1 MSCAFE
7 EDLTAYV
14 DGELSAL
21 RQHQLA
27 LHLGTC
33 DDCRSTEA
41 LLRKTV
47 AGLAALPAFE
57 PSAQMRRAVL
67 HRIDEAPSL
76 AERFRAAV
84 FPSVLMPAL
93 GLGAAAA
100 VAVVLHSV
108 SANRADH
115 PTSPLEPGQIE
126 LAANYELVAD
136 YDVLGLDGPEDL
148 EVVQH
153 LQELEA
159 EP

>member
-21 RQHQLA
+21 RERQLA

-33 DDCRSTEA
+33 DECRPTEA

-47 AGLAALPAFE
+47 AGLGTLPAFE

-84 FPSVLMPAL
+84 FPSFLMPAL

-108 SANRADH
+108 SANRA
-115 PTSPLEPGQIE
+115 TSPLEPGQIE
-126 LAANYELVAD
+126 LAANYELVTD
-136 YDVLGLDGPEDL
+136 YDVLGLDSPEDL

>member
-14 DGELSAL
+14 DGELPAL
-21 RQHQLA
+21 RERQLA

-33 DDCRSTEA
+33 DGCRSTEA

-47 AGLAALPAFE
+47 VGLAAMPAFE
-57 PSAQMRRAVL
+57 PSADMRRAVL

-76 AERFRAAV
+76 GERFRAAL

-93 GLGAAAA
+93 GLGAAAV

-108 SANRADH
+108 NASSTDRSA
-115 PTSPLEPGQIE
+115 SPLEPGQIE
-126 LAANYELVAD
+126 L
-136 YDVLGLDGPEDL
+136 
-148 EVVQH
+148 
-153 LQELEA
+153 
-159 EP
+159 